1 MRAIVSKIRDAL
13 SSVFNAIVE
22 YCFAPSEELLERAT
36 TLNVLR
42 NQFSAVTSSRYAEAI
57 APVIEK
63 LSAGDFELK
72 RDLWLV
78 AIGLTAR
85 GVAAVDILLEFD
97 NAAYRDDGS
106 VVDLLL
112 YRPL

>member
-1 MRAIVSKIRDAL
+1 MRAIVSTIKDTL
-13 SSVFNAIVE
+13 SVVFNAIAE
-22 YCFAPSEELLERAT
+22 YYFDPIEEWIERVT

-42 NQFSAVTSSRYAEAI
+42 AQFSAVTSSRHAEAI

-63 LSAGDFELK
+63 LSAGHFQLK

-97 NAAYRDDGS
+97 TAAYGGDGS
-106 VVDLLL
+106 VADLLL
-112 YRPL
+112 YRTL